1 MIQFATA
8 ATASRRLPIRYEP
21 APAVGPSA
29 PSSLQ
34 QQTDTDRLGDA
45 IAELAAQIDAATHQ
59 LLVML
64 REFDERNGWSGFR
77 TCAHWLHWRTGISLG
92 AAREKLRVAHALA
105 GLPLLSDAMRRG
117 TLSYS
122 KARALT
128 RIATRENEHEL
139 LELAMHGTAAHMERV
154 SRAWQRLDRLEE
166 AQDEARRHQLRSL
179 SLHVDVDGSYVLRG
193 RLDPEVGAVLQR
205 ALEIACAE
213 LYSST
218 DAARP
223 DWAQQQADAIGLLAE
238 QALAAFGAAEP
249 AARGRLLKGAPP
261 APGNHPSQTS
271 PSAPGRLPAR
281 VVPPVSGGRA
291 NRLQVVLH
299 VDAAALRSDSPDAGM
314 AELESGARVSA
325 ETSRRLACDASL
337 VVMHEDGRGT
347 IIDVGRR
354 RRTVPPSLRR
364 LLERRDG
371 GCRFPGCD
379 RRHCDAHHVRHWA
392 DGGATSRENLML
404 LCRFHHR
411 LVHEGGYRVEPSHD
425 GGFIFRAKAGW
436 IVPEVPPAPRLR
448 GDVGAALRAAHA
460 GINIDANTAPRW
472 RGDPMDPDHA
482 LRVLRRRRA
491 T

>member
-1 MIQFATA
+1 MIQFAA
-8 ATASRRLPIRYEP
+8 AAAAASHMPDRYHRPDTDPPP
-21 APAVGPSA
+21 APSA
-29 PSSLQ
+29 H

-64 REFDERNGWSGFR
+64 RDFDEQDGWTGFR
-77 TCAHWLHWRTGISLG
+77 TCAHWLHWRTSISLG

-128 RIATRENEHEL
+128 RIATAENEHEL

-166 AQDEARRHQLRSL
+166 AQDEARRHELRSL

-205 ALEIACAE
+205 ALAVACAE
-213 LYSST
+213 LYDSA
-218 DAARP
+218 DPRRP
-223 DWAQQQADAIGLLAE
+223 DWTQQQADAVGLLAE
-238 QALAAFGAAEP
+238 QALAAFGAAVLARTDRPAGMETP
-249 AARGRLLKGAPP
+249 AASGHGARAQLRPGGPP
-261 APGNHPSQTS
+261 ARIT
-271 PSAPGRLPAR
+271 
-281 VVPPVSGGRA
+281 PPVSGGRA
-291 NRLQVVLH
+291 DRLQVVLH
-299 VDAAALRSDSPDAGM
+299 VDAAALRSDSPEAGM

-325 ETSRRLACDASL
+325 EASRRLSCDASL
-337 VVMHEDGRGT
+337 VVMAEDASGT
-347 IIDVGRR
+347 VVDVGRR

-364 LLERRDG
+364 VLERRDG

-379 RRHCDAHHVRHWA
+379 RQHCDAHHVRHWA
-392 DGGATSRENLML
+392 DGGETTRENLVL

-411 LVHEGGYRVEPSHD
+411 LVHEGGYQVERRAD
-425 GGFIFRAKAGW
+425 GGFTFRAKAGW
-436 IVPEVPPAPRLR
+436 IIPEVPVPPRLR
-448 GDVGAALRAAHA
+448 GDVDAALRAAHA
-460 GINIDANTAPRW
+460 GVDIGATTAPLW
-472 RGDPMDPDHA
+472 RGDRLDLDHA
-482 LRVLRRRRA
+482 MLVLR
-491 T
+491 